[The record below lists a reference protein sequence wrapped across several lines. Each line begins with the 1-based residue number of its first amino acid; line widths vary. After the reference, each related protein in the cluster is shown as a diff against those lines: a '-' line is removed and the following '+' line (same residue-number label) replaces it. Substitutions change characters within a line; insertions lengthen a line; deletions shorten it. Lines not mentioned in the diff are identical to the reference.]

1 MVLGY
6 TQEEFQTMNFPQIHP
21 KEELEKV
28 SYAFRKIMEGDLN
41 SLNDTKVM
49 RKDGRLIPVDI
60 TGNSIEFFG
69 RKLIQGIFR
78 DITERKRA
86 EEALRLAEEKYRA
99 IVENAVEGIFQS
111 TSDGKFLMVNTAV
124 AKFYGYD
131 SPEELITAI
140 SNIGEQLYVYPE
152 DRQRYRRLLADEGVV
167 KGFENQFY
175 RKDGTIKW
183 GSMNVRS
190 VKDKEG
196 HILHYEGT
204 IEDITARKEA
214 EEGLQNSLD
223 KLRKAMGGIIQAMA
237 LTVETRDPYTAGHQ
251 RRVADLA
258 RAIAQ
263 EMGLPE
269 DQVDA
274 LRMAGNVHDLGKIS
288 IPAEILSKPAQLSDI
303 EFSLIKAHPQI
314 SYDILKDINFNWP
327 VAQIVLQ
334 HHERINGSGYPNGL
348 SGKAIYLEARIL
360 AVADVVEAISSHR
373 PYRPAFGI
381 DVALEEISKNKDVLY
396 DPEAVEACLRLFRE
410 KGFKFE

>member
-1 MVLGY
+1 
-6 TQEEFQTMNFPQIHP
+6 
-21 KEELEKV
+21 
-28 SYAFRKIMEGDLN
+28 
-41 SLNDTKVM
+41 
-49 RKDGRLIPVDI
+49 
-60 TGNSIEFFG
+60 
-69 RKLIQGIFR
+69 
-78 DITERKRA
+78 
-86 EEALRLAEEKYRA
+86 
-99 IVENAVEGIFQS
+99 
-111 TSDGKFLMVNTAV
+111 MVNTAV

-152 DRQRYRRLLADEGVV
+152 DRQRYRRLLAAEGVV

-274 LRMAGNVHDLGKIS
+274 LRMAGIVHDLGKIS
-288 IPAEILSKPAQLSDI
+288 IPAEILSKPAQLSDL
-303 EFSLIKAHPQI
+303 EFSLIKTHPQI
-314 SYDILKDINFNWP
+314 SYDILKDIDFNWP

-334 HHERINGSGYPNGL
+334 HHERINGSGYPKGL